1 VLPEV
6 TNKER
11 IMSVHPLASPR
22 AIDPIA
28 QAKTHLAAAHRLAVL
43 DELEEGI
50 DNHFTV
56 TVPGR
61 DDRYLILPFGLH
73 WSEARASDMIVF
85 DESGATLEGE
95 GLVERS
101 AQCIHAPIHR
111 ICRTRVVLHTH
122 QPWALALNM
131 LKDNRLLPANQ
142 TASFFHG
149 RIAYDDDY
157 AGIADSLAEGERL
170 AGVIGDRQ
178 ILFMKNHGVI
188 VTGDNIGQAYK
199 RLYKLER
206 VCKTQVLALS
216 TGRAI
221 EVLSDEIVARVQ
233 APSGNDRHPRGE
245 RERLY
250 FEAMMRVLDR
260 ELPGYAD

>member
-1 VLPEV
+1 
-6 TNKER
+6 
-11 IMSVHPLASPR
+11 MAVHPLSSRR
-22 AIDPIA
+22 AIDA
-28 QAKTHLAAAHRLAVL
+28 VAEAKTHLAAAHRLAVL
-43 DELEEGI
+43 HELEEGI

-61 DDRYLILPFGLH
+61 DNLYLILPFGLH

-95 GLVERS
+95 GVVELS

-111 ICRTRVVLHTH
+111 ICGARVVLHTH

-131 LKDNRLLPANQ
+131 LQDNRLLPASQ
-142 TASFFHG
+142 TAAFFHG
-149 RIAYDDDY
+149 HIAYDDNY
-157 AGIADSLAEGERL
+157 AGTADSLDEGERL
-170 AGVIGDRQ
+170 AGMIGDKQ

-188 VTGDNIGQAYK
+188 AVGENIAQAYK
-199 RLYKLER
+199 RLYRLER
-206 VCKTQVLALS
+206 VCRTQVLALS
-216 TGRAI
+216 TGQPI
-221 EVLSDEIVARVQ
+221 EVLADEVVKRVQ
-233 APSGNDRHPRGE
+233 APPQNDRHSRAE
-245 RERLY
+245 RDRLF

>member
-1 VLPEV
+1 
-6 TNKER
+6 
-11 IMSVHPLASPR
+11 MSIHPLSSAR
-22 AIDPIA
+22 AIDA
-28 QAKTHLAAAHRLAVL
+28 VAMAKTHLAAAHRLAVL

-56 TVPGR
+56 TVPGHEG
-61 DDRYLILPFGLH
+61 RYLILPFGLH

-95 GLVERS
+95 GVVERS

-111 ICRTRVVLHTH
+111 ICGVRVVLHTH

-131 LKDNRLLPANQ
+131 LKDNRLLQANQ
-142 TASFFHG
+142 TAAFFHG
-149 RIAYDDDY
+149 HIAYDDHY
-157 AGIADSLAEGERL
+157 TGIADSLQEGERL
-170 AGVIGDRQ
+170 AGVLGGKKI
-178 ILFMKNHGVI
+178 IFMKNHGVI

-206 VCKTQVLALS
+206 VCRTQVLAMS
-216 TGRAI
+216 AGRPI
-221 EVLSDEIVARVQ
+221 EVLSDEVVSRVQ
-233 APSGNDRHPRGE
+233 APTADDRHSRAE

-250 FEAMMRVLDR
+250 FDAMMRVLDR

>member
-1 VLPEV
+1 
-6 TNKER
+6 
-11 IMSVHPLASPR
+11 MSVHPLTALR
-22 AIDPIA
+22 ATDAMA
-28 QAKTHLAAAHRLAVL
+28 QAKTELAAAHRLAVL
-43 DELEEGI
+43 HELEEGI

-85 DESGATLEGE
+85 DESGATIEGE
-95 GLVERS
+95 GVVERS

-111 ICRTRVVLHTH
+111 ICGARVVLHTH
-122 QPWALALNM
+122 QPWVLALNM
-131 LKDNRLLPANQ
+131 LKDNRLLAANQ
-142 TASFFHG
+142 TAAFFHG
-149 RIAYDDDY
+149 HIAYDDDY
-157 AGIADSLAEGERL
+157 SGVADSLEEGERL
-170 AGVIGDRQ
+170 AGVIGDKQ

-188 VTGDNIGQAYK
+188 ATGDNIGQAYK

-206 VCKTQVLALS
+206 VCRTQVLALS
-216 TGRAI
+216 TGRPI
-221 EVLSDEIVARVQ
+221 EVLSNDVVARVQ
-233 APSGNDRHPRGE
+233 APSVDDRHSRAE

-260 ELPGYAD
+260 QLPGYAD

>member
-1 VLPEV
+1 
-6 TNKER
+6 
-11 IMSVHPLASPR
+11 MSVHSLTTSR
-22 AIDPIA
+22 AIDAVA
-28 QAKTHLAAAHRLAVL
+28 QAKIHLAAAHRLAVL
-43 DELEEGI
+43 HELEEGI
-50 DNHFTV
+50 DNHFTL

-73 WSEARASDMIVF
+73 WSEARASDMIAF
-85 DESGATLEGE
+85 DESGTTVEGE
-95 GLVERS
+95 GVVELS

-111 ICRTRVVLHTH
+111 ICGVRAVLHTH

-131 LKDNRLLPANQ
+131 LQENRLLPANQ
-142 TASFFHG
+142 TAAFFHG

-157 AGIADSLAEGERL
+157 CGTADSLEEGERL
-170 AGVIGDRQ
+170 AGVIGDKRV
-178 ILFMKNHGVI
+178 LFMKNHGVI

-199 RLYKLER
+199 RLYMLER
-206 VCKTQVLALS
+206 VCRTQVLALS
-216 TGRAI
+216 TGKPI
-221 EVLSDEIVARVQ
+221 EVLSEDVVTRVQ
-233 APSGNDRHPRGE
+233 APSEHDRHPRAE